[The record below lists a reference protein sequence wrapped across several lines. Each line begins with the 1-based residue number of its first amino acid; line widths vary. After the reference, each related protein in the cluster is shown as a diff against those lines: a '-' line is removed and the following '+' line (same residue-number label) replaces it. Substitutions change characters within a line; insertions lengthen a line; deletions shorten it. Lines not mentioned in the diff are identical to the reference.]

1 MLPTSLQL
9 FCWQASALFLS
20 SVLYCTVP
28 IMAAREDISWNGIFW
43 DHSYTEV
50 LGAVSLVVIMVLSM
64 DVVTGGFVPK
74 VLRKNKSR
82 ITCQA
87 LRISIHFSIITMF
100 HIQMVQS
107 K

>member
-20 SVLYCTVP
+20 SILYCTVP
-28 IMAAREDISWNGIFW
+28 YMAAREDISWNGIFW

-50 LGAVSLVVIMVLSM
+50 LGAVSVVVIMVLSM
-64 DVVTGGFVPK
+64 DVVTGGFLHK

-87 LRISIHFSIITMF
+87 LCI
-100 HIQMVQS
+100 
-107 K
+107 

>member
-20 SVLYCTVP
+20 SVLYWTVP
-28 IMAAREDISWNGIFW
+28 YMAAHEDVSFNGIFW

-50 LGAVSLVVIMVLSM
+50 LGAVSVVVIMVLSM
-64 DVVTGGFVPK
+64 DVVNGGFVHK

-82 ITCQA
+82 ITCQV

-100 HIQMVQS
+100 LIQMVRS